1 MFIVRS
7 EENVCI
13 AYSHYIHNESL
24 NILTLLKT
32 VNAIFIQVIS
42 SSSGDRIFMQI
53 QDLIATKIHSTEFLL
68 KQEFCLTC
76 HTT

>member
-1 MFIVRS
+1 VFIVRS

-13 AYSHYIHNESL
+13 GYSHYIHNESL

-53 QDLIATKIHSTEFLL
+53 QDLSTTKINSTEFLP